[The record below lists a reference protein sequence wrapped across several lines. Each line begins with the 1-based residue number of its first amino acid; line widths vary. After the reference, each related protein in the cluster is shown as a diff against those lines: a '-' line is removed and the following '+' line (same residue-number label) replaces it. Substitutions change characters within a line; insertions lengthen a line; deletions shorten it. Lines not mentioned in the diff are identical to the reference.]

1 MQFHSVK
8 KKKTNHEIADKQMD
22 LNQSFD
28 DSFFSLKSPGHTLLK
43 CMPLLSELTSPNV
56 DLHLWWDEECCE
68 TLDKMGWASPIS
80 PPIATQLNINLKGKG
95 SFLVPTQMFVFN
107 LMNFPHNCCQTLRI
121 KCLIVNKRHQKWLI
135 SYELGRSSEENW
147 IPLCP

>member
-1 MQFHSVK
+1 
-8 KKKTNHEIADKQMD
+8 MD

-68 TLDKMGWASPIS
+68 TLDKMG
-80 PPIATQLNINLKGKG
+80 
-95 SFLVPTQMFVFN
+95 
-107 LMNFPHNCCQTLRI
+107 
-121 KCLIVNKRHQKWLI
+121 
-135 SYELGRSSEENW
+135 
-147 IPLCP
+147 